1 MEYLNMRARK
11 GLTLIET
18 SITVLLVSM
27 LLFGLFEL
35 AQVQR
40 NVIRRLQHNTTA
52 LYLIESIKNQ
62 IRYEFSKGATASDI
76 TSECF
81 SGLIESYS
89 WIIDLAPEPDN
100 RLVKV
105 SLHNTT
111 GGRYATMYKFE
122 VRMP

>member
-1 MEYLNMRARK
+1 MEYMNMNTRK
-11 GLTLIET
+11 GMTLIET
-18 SITVLLVSM
+18 SITVMLVATLL
-27 LLFGLFEL
+27 LGLFEL
-35 AQVQR
+35 SQVQR

-76 TSECF
+76 TQESF
-81 SGLIESYS
+81 SGLTESYS
-89 WIIDLAPEPDN
+89 WIIDLAPEPEN